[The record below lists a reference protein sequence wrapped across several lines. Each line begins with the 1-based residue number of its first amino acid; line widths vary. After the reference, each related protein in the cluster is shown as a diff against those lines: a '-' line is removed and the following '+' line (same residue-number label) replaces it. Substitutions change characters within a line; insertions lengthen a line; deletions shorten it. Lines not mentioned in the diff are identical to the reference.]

1 MLPFESAHRR
11 GGGKAALAFRDRARI
26 LQLAQ
31 RRETYKRKGMG
42 ARVTWHGRV
51 NVRAGG
57 AKMSELD
64 EYTSITDPT
73 VDDVAA
79 LGDLSQLLSLWLE
92 RRQAGRLPARASFD
106 PLEMR
111 KLLGRIVILDVLSDP
126 LRFRFRLVGT
136 DWVTRFGFDPTNTF
150 VDDFPRVPSR
160 AFIKDIMSKVALERV
175 PLMVRRSVIIDSQYF
190 RYGMLLLPLA
200 TDGDVVDMIMMGFDF
215 PNR

>member
-1 MLPFESAHRR
+1 
-11 GGGKAALAFRDRARI
+11 
-26 LQLAQ
+26 
-31 RRETYKRKGMG
+31 
-42 ARVTWHGRV
+42 
-51 NVRAGG
+51 
-57 AKMSELD
+57 MSELD

-73 VDDVAA
+73 VDDVAT

-92 RRQAGRLPARASFD
+92 RREAGRLPARAAFD

-150 VDDFPRVPSR
+150 VEDFPRVPSR

-175 PLMVRRSVIIDSQYF
+175 PLMVRRSVIIDSQFF
-190 RYGMLLLPLA
+190 RYSMLLLPLA
-200 TDGDVVDMIMMGFDF
+200 SDGDVVDMIMMGFDF